1 MFNCKEGKFPMS
13 YLGFPI
19 ADRKLTIA
27 DMNYLVETVG
37 HGVDPWQG
45 HFSSVAARHI
55 LTNASLASLPSQC
68 MGLFLLAE
76 GTHDA
81 FDKVLARFFWEGVG
95 EKRKYHWLRWEE
107 CCVPQI
113 MGGLGLTNTRA
124 MNLALMLKWVWRILQ
139 PDTHNSL
146 WFKILAAK
154 YPNSISLFSSGSQ
167 GGSQFWNSI
176 LKIRHI
182 FRSGARFHIQN
193 GRGTRFW
200 LDRWRG
206 DVPLAAKFPN
216 LFAIRSDQTI
226 SVNQALEAPHL
237 NIHFRRSLSPAD
249 LVIRLKRIYNF

>member
-1 MFNCKEGKFPMS
+1 
-13 YLGFPI
+13 
-19 ADRKLTIA
+19 
-27 DMNYLVETVG
+27 
-37 HGVDPWQG
+37 
-45 HFSSVAARHI
+45 
-55 LTNASLASLPSQC
+55 
-68 MGLFLLAE
+68 
-76 GTHDA
+76 
-81 FDKVLARFFWEGVG
+81 
-95 EKRKYHWLRWEE
+95 
-107 CCVPQI
+107 

-154 YPNSISLFSSGSQ
+154 YPNSISLFSP
-167 GGSQFWNSI
+167 GSQFWISI

-206 DVPLAAKFPN
+206 DAPLAARFPT
-216 LFAIRSDQTI
+216 LFAICSDQTI

-237 NIHFRRSLSPAD
+237 NIHFRRSLNPAD
-249 LVIRLKRIYNF
+249 LESWSALREELALCNLSEGQDRVSWALEPSGLFSVNSMYNHLLQGAAWPCAKFIWKAKLPLKIKIFTWQLAINRLPCSEQINHRFGPSDGLCVLCG